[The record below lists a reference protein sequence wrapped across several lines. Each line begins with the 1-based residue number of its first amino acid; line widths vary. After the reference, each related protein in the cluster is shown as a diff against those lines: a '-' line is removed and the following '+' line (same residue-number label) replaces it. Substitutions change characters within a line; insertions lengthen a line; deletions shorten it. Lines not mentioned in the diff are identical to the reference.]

1 MKPWIKSILYH
12 AFWPVAAPCKLA
24 MEAAAEND
32 RRREESLALA
42 QAPWARC
49 FNRFPVGSELVFLGI
64 RMHVVAHAQYYP
76 VELCGHAMLPARR
89 AGLTCAYVD
98 RDGCVKHYTFESVAS
113 LSSAVPANGAAEGG
127 SDGN

>member
-1 MKPWIKSILYH
+1 MKPWIKSVLYH
-12 AFWPVAAPCKLA
+12 AFWPVTATFVA
-24 MEAAAEND
+24 MTDAISRDD
-32 RRREESLALA
+32 RRRAESLALA
-42 QAPWARC
+42 QAPWAAV
-49 FNRFPVGSELVFLGI
+49 FDRFPVGSELVFLGI

-76 VELCGHAMLPARR
+76 SELCGHAMLPARR